1 MCVGLAG
8 VPDLIRHLLL
18 VATLPTAAAEE
29 PDEEQEEEQQQER
42 TNHRP
47 HDDANFVGR
56 CKTRRQKRR

>member
-18 VATLPTAAAEE
+18 VSTLPTAAAEE
-29 PDEEQEEEQQQER
+29 PEEEQEEQQQQDR
-42 TNHRP
+42 ANHGP